1 MTQPADLVFRGGP
14 VFRADAAR
22 SWARAVAV
30 DSGRI
35 VAIGGERNVDGLIGP
50 QTRVVDLDG
59 RLLAPGFQD
68 AHVHPGT
75 AGRTMLQCDLS
86 AARDRD
92 EVETL
97 IAGYAANHPDE
108 RWVTGGGW
116 RFDCF
121 VRGMPTKELLDA
133 LVPDRPA
140 YLRVADGHAGWAN
153 SRAFEAAGID
163 RTTPDPAF
171 GRIERN
177 HDGSPQGTVQ
187 EGAMGL
193 VERAMPADG
202 PVDVERALLTAQEH
216 LISLGITAWQD
227 AAVDQAL
234 HEAYVRLAWEGRL
247 RVSVRGAHWW
257 EPQDGLGQLEGFEER
272 RAQSV
277 GTYDA
282 GSVKLML
289 DGVCENF
296 TARMLLPYLDESGRA
311 TDNIGSDHIDPG
323 ELPAIVTEVMRRG
336 FQPHFH
342 ALGDAAVRGALDAI
356 EAASVELGPTD
367 LRPHLAHIQV
377 VDPVD
382 VPRFRRLGAVANAQ
396 ALWACHDDA
405 MDDLTLPYLD
415 PSSRANQYPFRSIL
429 DAGGTLAMGSDWSVT
444 TPDVMAQV
452 DAAVTRRVIGDDGRP
467 PFLPGERIAVADA
480 MAGFTAGSAFVN
492 HLDAD
497 RGTIRPGAVAD
508 LVVLDGNPFEAGEIA
523 GIRVGMTVIGGEVV
537 YER

>member
-1 MTQPADLVFRGGP
+1 MTQPADLVFRDGP

-30 DSGRI
+30 ASGRV
-35 VAIGGERNVDGLIGP
+35 VAIGGKRTVDGLIGP

-59 RLLAPGFQD
+59 RLLGPGFQD

-75 AGRTMLQCDLS
+75 AGRTMLHCDLS
-86 AARDRD
+86 AASDRGA
-92 EVETL
+92 VESL
-97 IAGYAANHPDE
+97 FGAYAADHPDE

-121 VRGMPTKELLDA
+121 ARGMPTRELLDS

-153 SRAFEAAGID
+153 SKAFAAAGID
-163 RTTPDPAF
+163 RTTPDPPF

-177 HDGSPQGTVQ
+177 HDGSPQGTIQ
-187 EGAMGL
+187 EGAMAL

-202 PVDVERALLTAQEH
+202 PADIDRALLTAQEH

-227 AAVDQAL
+227 AAVDQPL
-234 HEAYVRLAWEGRL
+234 HDAYVRLASDGRL
-247 RVSVRGAHWW
+247 RASVRGAHWW
-257 EPQDGLGQLEGFEER
+257 EPEAGPGQLEGFEER

-311 TDNIGSDHIDPG
+311 TDNTGSDHIEPG
-323 ELPAIVTEVMRRG
+323 EVPAIVTEVMRRG

-356 EAASVELGPTD
+356 AAASVELGPTD

-377 VDPVD
+377 VDPTD
-382 VPRFRRLGAVANAQ
+382 VPRFRRLGAVANVQ

-415 PSSRANQYPFRSIL
+415 PSSRAHQYPFRSIL

-452 DAAVTRRVIGDDGRP
+452 DAAVTRRVIGDDDRP
-467 PFLPGERIAVADA
+467 PFLPEERIAVADA
-480 MAGFTAGSAFVN
+480 MAAFTAGSAFVN
-492 HLDAD
+492 HLDEH

-523 GIRVGMTVIGGEVV
+523 GIRVGITVIGGEVV